1 MNAINKKIFK
11 HFQNNCYSFQLISYN
26 AEKISYSQ
34 LIKKLKQENSRQ
46 VLFNSEVMIELIK
59 ETAINN
65 KEYIVAALKI
75 GSEDDLE
82 VQENINKIILSMRT
96 DYSNVVRLI
105 EELSWCYDNESIDI
119 SEIKIVSRGE
129 NYDNAKILSNGIY
142 FGDEKIFNNFIVPVL
157 TRYFNGE

>member
-1 MNAINKKIFK
+1 MKAVNKKIFK
-11 HFQNNCYSFQLISYN
+11 HFQNNCYSFQLISYDTN
-26 AEKISYSQ
+26 KISYSQ

-65 KEYIVAALKI
+65 KEYLVASLKI

-82 VQENINKIILSMRT
+82 IQESINKIIFSMRS
-96 DYSNVVRLI
+96 DSSNIVKLI
-105 EELSWCYDNESIDI
+105 DELSWCYDNESIDI
-119 SEIKIVSRGE
+119 REIKIVGRDG
-129 NYDNAKILSNGIY
+129 NYDNATILSNGIY
-142 FGDEKIFNNFIVPVL
+142 FGDEEIFNNFIVPVL

>member
-1 MNAINKKIFK
+1 MNVENKKIFK
-11 HFQNNCYSFQLISYN
+11 HFQNNCYSFQLISYD
-26 AEKISYSQ
+26 AKKISYSQ

-119 SEIKIVSRGE
+119 SEIKIVGRGG

-142 FGDEKIFNNFIVPVL
+142 FGDEEIFNNFIVPVL